1 MKQKKNRQEADAR
14 PTYMTPQVKVVS
26 LGHGPLLQQFSGGHN
41 DAGNDASPLHARRI
55 DSFGWEDEEDDGES
69 SYGKKL
75 DW

>member
-41 DAGNDASPLHARRI
+41 DAGNDGNPLHARRN
-55 DSFGWEDEEDDGES
+55 DFFDMEEDEEECS
-69 SYGKKL
+69 PERKL
-75 DW
+75 N

>member
-1 MKQKKNRQEADAR
+1 MKQKKNRQETNAR

-41 DAGNDASPLHARRI
+41 AAGNDGSPLHARRI